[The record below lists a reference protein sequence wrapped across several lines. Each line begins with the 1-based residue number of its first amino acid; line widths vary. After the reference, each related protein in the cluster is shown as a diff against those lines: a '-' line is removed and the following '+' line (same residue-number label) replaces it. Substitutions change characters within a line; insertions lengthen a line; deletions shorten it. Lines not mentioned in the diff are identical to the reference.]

1 MKPFYQRVIL
11 SLISML
17 LFSGAAMAQPT
28 NDNCANAALITSD
41 STCVTGTSRLTGQT
55 LTGATDQGYTITSSC
70 GMLSAS
76 RDVWY
81 KFVAKTKYPVITISN
96 PGTGW
101 GGIGNVNI
109 QLLTGSCGVASFTEV
124 ACATGATL
132 TPALTNPLAEGTTY
146 YIRIHKNTASTIGTN
161 HTFDIC
167 VTEALTKASR
177 MGEVFSRTVLSPA
190 SVLNYPWEI
199 TYGPDGNL
207 WITEAQGYKMWK
219 MDPNTGVKTKVLDLS
234 SGSTFLPSPQDTL
247 NAQSMGT
254 WSPWPQGGFAGMAIH
269 PNFLD
274 GSGNFDFVYVAYVHR
289 FIGGTSPT
297 GLIYRNKIVRFTY
310 NTGTGLLGSPTII
323 ADDLPGSK
331 DHNSQRMIIAPATP
345 GGTKYLFYGSGDMGS
360 GQFENRTRPNNAQ
373 TPSNYEGKIL
383 RFNLVTDGEAGA
395 LAFIPNTNP
404 YSSTSAVYDIGIR
417 NNQGFAYDTLTGILY
432 GTSHGPYS
440 DDELNIIQPKI
451 NYGHPLVIGYADG
464 NYNGNVNPGT
474 STSYSAGAP
483 WTDNNGA
490 SSCPPIGNE
499 TTRMNALIASAATL
513 GAYKSPLFSAYPT
526 PAATIANTWT
536 TNPGNGGW
544 YSEAWSGLDIYSNK
558 IIPDWQRSLV
568 AAGLKWGRLIRLR
581 LGSAGI
587 TTLPSNTD
595 SANVADTITYFQSTN
610 RYRDLAF
617 GPNGKDVY
625 LIMDNSSATSG
636 PGTGNPIVPA
646 CPGCVI
652 KYSFA
657 GYGDVGGFSTISKT
671 IPISTGTAGGVTNGT
686 TVIIDGTNNYLW
698 VPITGPDGNII
709 AEINAAGQNLGTITS
724 SFYKNS
730 SACRLG
736 GCVRY
741 LDRNIKIS
749 SSNSFASPIKVR
761 LYIAKSEYD
770 ALAAFPGSG
779 VTAITDIRVLQNSD
793 APCGSIVA
801 SPTTLLTPTNTLV
814 ADLTQGTSGYV
825 LQVNVSSL
833 SSFYFAKNN
842 IASAAPQMTW
852 TGTTNSTWT
861 TGTNW
866 NCGSAPAATDDII
879 IPSGGTQ
886 PVLPS
891 NITVRNVSLA
901 GNLSLN
907 GFTLTA
913 NGAITG
919 AGTITGSATSGL
931 TINGAAGTINFTQTT
946 AATRS
951 LNNLTLNSGASATL
965 GTAVDV
971 YGTIDLTSATLNLN
985 GQNLTLKSD
994 ATNTARIDDLTGSTL
1009 SGATN
1014 VTTERYIKLRSGG
1027 TGRAYRLLAPT
1038 VNTTG
1043 SIKANWMEGGMNTAI
1058 GTNLNPVPNYG
1069 TQITGALGNTNGFDK
1084 TSANSPSLYYT
1095 TNGLTLGYT
1104 AVGSTTGTLNAKT
1117 GYFLYLRGDR
1127 SMNMTLPLATGMPT
1141 SFTTLRTTGTLL
1153 TGTQTSFTN
1162 AFVGGTGALNLVTN
1176 PYPSAIDWSLLYASC
1191 TNVKTA
1197 YTLWDPNVGTRGG
1210 FVTVTTAGTV
1220 SGGGTATKYIQP
1232 GQAFFVE
1239 SNGGVPT
1246 VSIQENHKAVGNN
1259 NTVFRGAGA
1268 PESFS
1273 TSLYFTETDGY
1284 RREADGVTTVYDN
1297 SYSAALDD
1305 DDATEIN
1312 NWDENIAIQRAGSH
1326 LAIESRP
1333 VIQQKDTLPLFM
1345 NNMRQMDYELQFA
1358 PSNFSNTTLKA
1369 ELIDNFLANRTLLS
1383 VTDTVVVPFSV
1394 TADPAS
1400 SASDR
1405 FMVVFAAAAPLPV
1418 TFTSIKAYQTAGAQ
1432 GANVAVEW
1440 KVTSQVNIKQYEV
1453 ERSTDGINFGKVST
1467 QAATGS
1473 SGADI
1478 TYNWLDMNPVTG
1490 DNFYRVRSVAVD
1502 GSMKYSATAKVRI
1515 SKIDASITVHPN
1527 PVSGK
1532 VIGVQFAGMDK
1543 GNYSIRILNS
1553 MNQVVLKQ
1561 TVTITGTNS
1570 DQSIPIGNMAKGNYY
1585 LEIIMPDKSKTV
1597 KPFIIADGK

>member
-1 MKPFYQRVIL
+1 MKP
-11 SLISML
+11 SLHKVLLLLVPML
-17 LFSGAAMAQPT
+17 VFGSEIMAQAPA
-28 NDNCANAALITSD
+28 NDNCANATLITSD
-41 STCVTGTSRLTGQT
+41 SACVVGTSQLNSQT
-55 LTGATDQGYTITSSC
+55 LASATGDGGTITTSC
-70 GMLSAS
+70 TAVAS
-76 RDVWY
+76 QDVWY
-81 KFVAKTKYPVITISN
+81 KFVAKTSQPTITVSN
-96 PGTGW
+96 LGSNWGTKLK
-101 GGIGNVNI
+101 I
-109 QLLTGSCGVASFTEV
+109 QLLSGSCGSFTEI
-124 ACATGATL
+124 ACANNAPVTPSL
-132 TPALTNPLAEGTTY
+132 TTPCVPGTTY
-146 YIRIHKNTASTIGTN
+146 YIRIHKNDLTAPGTTN
-161 HTFDIC
+161 WGFSIC

-177 MGEVFSRTVLSPA
+177 MGEVFSRTILSAA

-219 MDPNTGVKTKVLDLS
+219 MSPTTGVKTKVLDLS

-289 FIGGTSPT
+289 FIGGTSPS

-331 DHNSQRMIIAPATP
+331 DHNSQRLIIAPAVL
-345 GGTKYLFYGSGDMGS
+345 GGTDYLFYGSGDMGS
-360 GQFENRTRPNNAQ
+360 GQFENRTRPQNAQ
-373 TPSNYEGKIL
+373 NVSSYEGKIL
-383 RFNLVTDGEAGA
+383 RFNLITDGEAGA
-395 LAFIPNTNP
+395 QAFIPNSNP

-440 DDELNIIQPKI
+440 DDELNIIQSKT

-483 WTDNNGA
+483 WTDNSG
-490 SSCPPIGNE
+490 SSTCPPIGNE

-513 GAYKSPLFSAYPT
+513 GNYKSPLFSAYPT

-536 TNPGNGGW
+536 TNPGNANW
-544 YSEAWSGLDIYSNK
+544 YSEAWSGLDLYSNK

-581 LGSAGI
+581 LGTAGI

-595 SANVADTITYFQSTN
+595 TANVADTVTYFQSTN

-617 GPNGKDVY
+617 GPNGKDIY
-625 LIMDNSSATSG
+625 LVMDNSSATSG
-636 PGTGNPIVPA
+636 PGTGNPTVPA

-671 IPISTGTAGGVTNGT
+671 IPISTGTAGAVTTCT
-686 TVIIDGTNNYLW
+686 TVTIDGSNNYLW
-698 VPITGPDGNII
+698 VPITGPDGNIV

-730 SACRLG
+730 GTCRLG

-741 LDRNIKIS
+741 LDRNIKITA
-749 SSNSFASPIKVR
+749 SNSFASPIKVR
-761 LYIAKSEYD
+761 LYVAKSEYD
-770 ALAAFPGSG
+770 ALAAMPGSG

-842 IASAAPQMTW
+842 IASTAPQMTW

-866 NCGSAPAATDDII
+866 NCGSTPTATDDII

-886 PVLPS
+886 PVLPA
-891 NITVRNVSLA
+891 NTTVRNVSLA
-901 GNLSLN
+901 GVLSLN
-907 GFTLTA
+907 GFTLTV

-919 AGTITGSATSGL
+919 AGTITGSSTSGL
-931 TINGAAGTINFTQTT
+931 TINGAAGTLNFTQTT

-951 LNNLTLNSGASATL
+951 LNNLTLASGASATL
-965 GTAVDV
+965 GTAADV
-971 YGTIDLTSATLNLN
+971 YGTISLTAATLNLN
-985 GQNLTLKSD
+985 AQNLTLKSD
-994 ATNTARIDDLTGSTL
+994 ATNTARIADLTGSTL

-1014 VTTERYIKLRSGG
+1014 VTTERWIKLRAGG
-1027 TGRAYRLLAPT
+1027 TGRAYRLLTPT

-1043 SIKANWMEGGMNTAI
+1043 SIKTNWMEGGMNTVI
-1058 GTNLNPVPNYG
+1058 GTNVNPVLNYG

-1095 TNGLTLGYT
+1095 TNGVTLSYT

-1117 GYFLYLRGDR
+1117 GYFLYVRGDR
-1127 SMNMTLPLATGMPT
+1127 SMNMTLPQATGMPT
-1141 SFTTLRTTGTLL
+1141 SSTTLRTTGTLL

-1162 AFVGGTGALNLVTN
+1162 AFVGGNGALNLVTN

-1191 TNVKTA
+1191 TNVKTS

-1246 VSIQENHKAVGNN
+1246 VSIQEGHKAVGNN
-1259 NTVFRGAGA
+1259 NTVFRGAGSG
-1268 PESFS
+1268 PESFGVS
-1273 TSLYFTETDGY
+1273 VYFIEPDGY
-1284 RREADGVTTVYDN
+1284 RREADGVTAVYDN
-1297 SYSAALDD
+1297 SYSTSLDD
-1305 DDATEIN
+1305 NDASEIN
-1312 NWDENIAIQRAGSH
+1312 NWDENIAILREGKH
-1326 LAIESRP
+1326 IAIESRP

-1345 NNMRQMDYELQFA
+1345 NNMKQMDYEFQFA
-1358 PSNFSNTTLKA
+1358 PNNFTNPSLKA
-1369 ELIDNFLANRTLLS
+1369 ELIDNFLASRTLLS

-1405 FMVVFAAAAPLPV
+1405 FTIVFAAPAPLPV
-1418 TFTSIKAYQTAGAQ
+1418 TFTSIKAYQQ

-1440 KVTSQVNIKQYEV
+1440 KVASQVNIKQYEV
-1453 ERSTDGINFGKVST
+1453 ERSIDGINFSKLST

-1478 TYNWLDMNPVTG
+1478 TYNWLDVNPVAG

-1502 GSMKYSATAKVRI
+1502 GSTKYSATVKVKI
-1515 SKIDASITVHPN
+1515 SKLDASITVHPN

-1532 VIGVQFAGMDK
+1532 VIGVQFAGMEK
-1543 GNYSIRILNS
+1543 GTYTIRILNS
-1553 MNQVVLKQ
+1553 MDQVLLKQ
-1561 TVTITGTNS
+1561 TVTITATNS
-1570 DQSIPIGNMAKGNYY
+1570 DQSIPIGNMPKGNYY
-1585 LEIIMPDKSKTV
+1585 LEITLPDKSKTV
-1597 KPFIIADGK
+1597 RPFVVANGK